1 MISKRID
8 RKPEN
13 DNYGTLANYVRDAK
27 HTHGHERLADY
38 IGDKLHDGEK
48 VLYSWHEGCLSDDYA
63 LAIREVQA
71 TQALN
76 TRSRKEKTYHLVISF
91 RPEDEVKLTEDVFR
105 DIERSFAKALGFEE
119 HQRHCGVHK
128 NTDNLHLHVAYNMIH
143 PVSLTRHEPYRDF
156 FARDRVCREME
167 RKYGLVMDN
176 GREQEQGA
184 VRSSSRAQTMEA
196 QSGQESFISY
206 VQRQVQEIQAG
217 DWQTFHAELARKG
230 IGYRLRGN
238 GAIFTDLNGI
248 TNCKASR
255 VGREFS
261 RASLEK
267 NYGKFQVFQYSSV
280 TLQEEAY
287 ERGPRL
293 ETARKSSHWQRYLNI
308 REERKKAYDELR
320 AELDARYADL
330 NDRFRRNYSGIGSAM
345 LTRKDRARLYGELK
359 RHKKQAYSDL
369 RAEGHDARF
378 HLNTRYPATWT
389 QYLQR
394 EAEKGDEE
402 ALKLLRS
409 RAARKALEEEK
420 PLKSRT
426 AVNEALKELEAREEW
441 KVTESRISRKGTVIV
456 RLNCGELREYEDAI
470 FMRPANPEAK
480 EILSRAALRFAE
492 IRWGQEQVLTQKKEN
507 SIARVPELAPE
518 LVRAERVR

>member
-1 MISKRID
+1 MTTPWRSGRY
-8 RKPEN
+8 RRLRPLTPEA
-13 DNYGTLANYVRDAK
+13 GKKKHITL
-27 HTHGHERLADY
+27 LF
-38 IGDKLHDGEK
+38 
-48 VLYSWHEGCLSDDYA
+48 LS
-63 LAIREVQA
+63 
-71 TQALN
+71 
-76 TRSRKEKTYHLVISF
+76 

-105 DIERSFAKALGFEE
+105 DIESSFAKALGFEE

-267 NYGKFQVFQYSSV
+267 NYGKFQEFQYSSV

-293 ETARKSSHWQRYLNI
+293 ETAVKVVTG
-308 REERKKAYDELR
+308 K
-320 AELDARYADL
+320 
-330 NDRFRRNYSGIGSAM
+330 GI
-345 LTRKDRARLYGELK
+345 
-359 RHKKQAYSDL
+359 
-369 RAEGHDARF
+369 
-378 HLNTRYPATWT
+378 
-389 QYLQR
+389 
-394 EAEKGDEE
+394 
-402 ALKLLRS
+402 
-409 RAARKALEEEK
+409 
-420 PLKSRT
+420 
-426 AVNEALKELEAREEW
+426 
-441 KVTESRISRKGTVIV
+441 
-456 RLNCGELREYEDAI
+456 
-470 FMRPANPEAK
+470 
-480 EILSRAALRFAE
+480 
-492 IRWGQEQVLTQKKEN
+492 
-507 SIARVPELAPE
+507 
-518 LVRAERVR
+518 

>member
-1 MISKRID
+1 
-8 RKPEN
+8 
-13 DNYGTLANYVRDAK
+13 
-27 HTHGHERLADY
+27 
-38 IGDKLHDGEK
+38 
-48 VLYSWHEGCLSDDYA
+48 
-63 LAIREVQA
+63 
-71 TQALN
+71 
-76 TRSRKEKTYHLVISF
+76 
-91 RPEDEVKLTEDVFR
+91 
-105 DIERSFAKALGFEE
+105 
-119 HQRHCGVHK
+119 
-128 NTDNLHLHVAYNMIH
+128 
-143 PVSLTRHEPYRDF
+143 
-156 FARDRVCREME
+156 
-167 RKYGLVMDN
+167 MDN